1 MTAEHLGI
9 EAALPLRQ
17 LLRTYSQAVGVL
29 VLAIV
34 GVFLVGEG
42 FFSAGLRFH
51 PFSGLAS
58 GGAFGLLGASFALLL
73 AHEQRG
79 TWQTRMRLLVASAL
93 VVVSLATL
101 LSGSFLASPAELEA
115 GRHEGWMAAYP
126 SPYAAAVL
134 LFIGL
139 ALLLLDLGAKQGPTY
154 SEWFA
159 LAAGFIAFLGL
170 LGHLY
175 SVRGLYHLPASSSL
189 NIYGLTV
196 MLALITGIMA
206 ARPHRGLMALLSG
219 DTAGGYLARRLLP
232 AALFLPPFLGWLRLE
247 GQRAGLYGLE
257 FGLALFAAAN
267 VVTFAVLVVR
277 SAGSLGALDVRRRLA
292 ETALQRANEELE
304 ARVSRRTVELEEA
317 NGSLR
322 LEVLKRERT
331 EQKFR
336 GFLESAPDAIIV
348 VDTVGRIV
356 LVNAQAELWFGY
368 GREELMGRS
377 IEVLVPPGVRGR
389 HGDLRKGY
397 AVHPHARPMGQGM
410 ALHAQRKDGSEFPV
424 EISLS
429 PLETAEGMLVTAIVR
444 DISERRRSELA
455 REEMQERYR
464 QLVDNLPVGVF
475 RNTPGPEGSF
485 AEANPALAAMFDAAS
500 SEELMVHRVR
510 DLYRNPADRLR
521 FSQKLLREQAVIRE
535 ELELL
540 SLSGRPFWGA
550 VTAALKKSDTGEMF
564 FDGVIEDITRSKE
577 AEQAI
582 RDLNEALVHRN
593 AELETLNEELESF
606 SYSVSHDLRAPLRA
620 IDGFSQ
626 AVLEDYG
633 DKIDADGH
641 DALRRLRA
649 AAQRMGML
657 IDDLLKLA
665 RVTRAE
671 MVREEVDLSAL
682 AAEVV
687 EELRRRDPGRQVEVD
702 IETGM
707 RARGDGRLLQIVLD
721 NLLGNA
727 WKFSAR
733 CNAAHIQVGV
743 HEEAGERAYFV
754 RDNGVGFDMA
764 FAKKLFGAFQRLHDA
779 RDFPGTGI
787 GLATVQRIVRKHG
800 GRIWGHSEVGS
811 GATFYFTL

>member
-1 MTAEHLGI
+1 MAEDLGI

-29 VLAIV
+29 VLAMV
-34 GVFLVGEG
+34 GLPLVGDG

-51 PFSGLAS
+51 PLSGLAP
-58 GGAFGLLGASFALLL
+58 GGAYGLLGAGLALLL
-73 AHEQRG
+73 AHGRRG
-79 TWQTRMRLLVASAL
+79 AWQSQARLLIASAL
-93 VVVSLATL
+93 VAVSLAAL
-101 LSGSFLASPAELEA
+101 LSGSFLASPAGLEA
-115 GRHEGWMAAYP
+115 GWQQDWVTAYP

-134 LFIGL
+134 LLIGL
-139 ALLLLDLGAKQGPTY
+139 ALLLLDWGAEQKPSH

-175 SVRGLYHLPASSSL
+175 GVRGLYHLPASSSL
-189 NIYGLTV
+189 SIYGLTV

-219 DTAGGYLARRLLP
+219 DTASGYLARRLLP

-257 FGLALFAAAN
+257 FGLALFATAN

-277 SAGSLGALDVRRRLA
+277 SAGSLGALDVRRQLA

-304 ARVSRRTVELEEA
+304 ARVLRRTAELEEA

-322 LEVLKRERT
+322 IEVMKRERT

-348 VDTVGRIV
+348 VDTAGRIV

-368 GREELMGRS
+368 GREELMGRH

-389 HGDLRKGY
+389 HSDLRKGY
-397 AVHPHARPMGQGM
+397 AVHPHARPMGLGV

-444 DISERRRSELA
+444 DISERRRLELA

-475 RNTPGPEGSF
+475 RNTPEPEGSF

-510 DLYRNPADRLR
+510 DLYRNPGDRLL

-535 ELELL
+535 ELELQ
-540 SLSGRPFWGA
+540 SLKGRPFWGA

-582 RDLNEALVHRN
+582 RDLNDALVHRN
-593 AELETLNEELESF
+593 TELETLNQELESF

-633 DKIDADGH
+633 DKIDAEGH

-671 MVREEVDLSAL
+671 VVREEVDLSAL

-687 EELRRRDPGRQVEVD
+687 EELHQREPDRQVEIH
-702 IETGM
+702 IEAAMTVQ
-707 RARGDGRLLQIVLD
+707 GDGRLLRIVLD

-733 CNAAHIQVGV
+733 CNAAHIQVGI

-754 RDNGVGFDMA
+754 RDDGVGFDMA
-764 FAKKLFGAFQRLHDA
+764 FAQKLFGAFQRLHDA
-779 RDFPGTGI
+779 REFPGTGI

-800 GRIWGHSEVGS
+800 GRIWGRSEVGS